1 MKRTKIYIF
10 LMLLGMVFLFDG
22 CKKDKDD
29 DGPVGKSCEELAD
42 DYYNAV
48 VAFTTNPTEATCNA
62 FEDAVE
68 AYLSGCA
75 ILTPAQKQE
84 LQQAL
89 DENDCSVY
97 GNKK

>member
-22 CKKDKDD
+22 CSKKDDD
-29 DGPVGKSCEELAD
+29 DGPTGKSCEELAD

-48 VAFTTNPTEATCNA
+48 VAFSTNPTEATCNA

-68 AYLSGCA
+68 DYLNGCA
-75 ILTPAQKQE
+75 ILSLAQKQE

-97 GNKK
+97 GSGK